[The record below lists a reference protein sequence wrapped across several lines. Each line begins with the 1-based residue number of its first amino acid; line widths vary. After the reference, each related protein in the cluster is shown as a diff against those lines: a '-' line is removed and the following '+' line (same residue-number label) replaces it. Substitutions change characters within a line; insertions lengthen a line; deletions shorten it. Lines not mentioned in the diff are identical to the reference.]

1 MNSSP
6 LILSISNETPLPE
19 DILERLLSLLPES
32 FGVQIQR
39 FYKWQDRQAALLGKS
54 LLRLGLQRRGAPASM
69 LARLEVDYYSRPA
82 LPLPFDFNISH
93 CPGRVVCAFL
103 EPGPVG
109 IDIEPIRPVPRP
121 YDFRSVLTPLELKLL
136 QELPSDARDLLFANI
151 WTRKEA
157 AIKADGKG
165 FSNELTGVS
174 GLGQTVALEGVSWE
188 IHEIPLPGPYI
199 CHLAARSRHSI
210 LTHQPISLENLFDS

>member
-1 MNSSP
+1 MNSP
-6 LILSISNETPLPE
+6 PFILSIPNENPLPE
-19 DILERLLSLLPES
+19 ETRERLLGLLPEN
-32 FGVQIQR
+32 FGPQIQR
-39 FYKWQDRQAALLGKS
+39 FHKWQDRQAALLGKS
-54 LLRLGLQRRGAPASM
+54 LLRLGLQRRAAPASL

-109 IDIEPIRPVPRP
+109 IDIEPIRPTPRP
-121 YDFRSVLTPLELKLL
+121 YDFRSVLTSLELKLL
-136 QELPSDARDLLFANI
+136 EELPPDARDLLFANI

-165 FSNELTGVS
+165 FSNELTSVS
-174 GLGQTVALEGVSWE
+174 GLGQTVTLEGVSWE
-188 IHEIPLPGPYI
+188 IHEIPMPGPYI
-199 CHLAARSRHSI
+199 CHLAAHRRHAT
-210 LTHQPISLENLFDS
+210 LTHEPISLQNLFNS